1 MIIQEQLNNK
11 SLPCPNIIQMVL
23 SNVPP
28 ATYLVT
34 AVHCLLFF
42 EERLVLTRLE
52 NRGWEIPGGH
62 IEEREET
69 IIEALKREVL
79 EEAGAYISSETLIG
93 YEKITLLGSKLDGY
107 PYPYPSSYQL
117 FFAAKAEK
125 FVKINDPT
133 GQAKERYFLD
143 LNNECDKKSQWVVDH
158 YQLCLAAYNGLFQ
171 TKKDD

>member
-28 ATYLVT
+28 ATHLVT

-52 NRGWEIPGGH
+52 ERGLEIPGGH
-62 IEEREET
+62 IEEGET
-69 IIEALKREVL
+69 IVEALKREVL
-79 EEAGAYISSETLIG
+79 EEAGGYISSETLIG

-117 FFAAKAEK
+117 FFAALAEK
-125 FVKINDPT
+125 FVKINNPT
-133 GQAKERYFLD
+133 GQAKEKYFFD
-143 LNNECDKKSQWVVDH
+143 LNNEHDKRSQWVVDH
-158 YQLCLAAYNGLFQ
+158 YPLCLAAYNGLFQ

>member
-28 ATYLVT
+28 ATHLVT

-62 IEEREET
+62 MEEGET
-69 IIEALKREVL
+69 IVEALRREVL

-93 YEKITLLGSKLDGY
+93 YEKITLLGSRQDGY

-117 FFAAKAEK
+117 FFAAIAEK

-143 LNNECDKKSQWVVDH
+143 LNNKRDQKSQWVVDH
-158 YQLCLAAYNGLFQ
+158 YHLCLAAYNRLCHI
-171 TKKDD
+171 KKDD